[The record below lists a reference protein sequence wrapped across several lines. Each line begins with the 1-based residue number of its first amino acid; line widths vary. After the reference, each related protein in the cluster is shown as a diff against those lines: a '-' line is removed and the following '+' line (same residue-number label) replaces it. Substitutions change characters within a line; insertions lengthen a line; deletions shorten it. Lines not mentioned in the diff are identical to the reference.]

1 MLTATFASLPAL
13 AGSEIGVSDWLTIDQ
28 ARIDLF
34 AQATGDRQW
43 IHTDPARA
51 ARDMPGGKPIA
62 HGYLTLSLI
71 PGLVAGLLKIEGLT
85 RGINYGS
92 DKVRFTNMVP
102 VGSRIRAR
110 QKMLSVTPRG
120 GGLQLV
126 SEITIEIEG
135 EKRAACVAE
144 TISII
149 YDR

>member
-1 MLTATFASLPAL
+1 MLTTTFDSLSAL

-34 AQATGDRQW
+34 AEATGDRQW
-43 IHTDPARA
+43 IHVDPERA
-51 ARDMPGGKPIA
+51 KKEMPGGKTIA

-71 PGLVAGLLKIEGLT
+71 PALIHGLLRIEGLT
-85 RGINYGS
+85 RGINYGAN
-92 DKVRFTNMVP
+92 KIRFTNMVP
-102 VGSRIRAR
+102 EGSRVRAR
-110 QKMLSVTPRG
+110 QKLLSVTPKG

-144 TISII
+144 TIAIL
-149 YDR
+149 YNR

>member
-1 MLTATFASLPAL
+1 MLTATFDTLPAL

-34 AQATGDRQW
+34 AEATGDRQW
-43 IHTDPARA
+43 IHLDAERA
-51 ARDMPGGKPIA
+51 KREMPGGKTIA

-71 PGLVAGLLKIEGLT
+71 PFLIADLLKIEGLA

-102 VGSRIRAR
+102 VGSRVRAR
-110 QKMLSVTPRG
+110 QKLLSVDPKG
-120 GGLQLV
+120 GGLRLV

-135 EKRAACVAE
+135 EKRPACVAE
-144 TISII
+144 TITII

>member
-51 ARDMPGGKPIA
+51 ARDMPGGKTIA
-62 HGYLTLSLI
+62 YGYLTLSLI

>member
-1 MLTATFASLPAL
+1 MLTVSFAELPAL
-13 AGSEIGVSDWLTIDQ
+13 AGREIGVSDWLTIDQ
-28 ARIDLF
+28 DRIDRF

-43 IHTDPARA
+43 IHVDRERA
-51 ARDMPGGKPIA
+51 AREMPGGKTIA
-62 HGYLTLSLI
+62 HGYLTLALI
-71 PGLVAGLLKIEGLT
+71 PALIQELLTIEGLK
-85 RGINYGS
+85 RGLNYGA

-102 VGSRIRAR
+102 EGSRVRAR
-110 QKMLSVTPRG
+110 QKLLSVTPRG

-135 EKRAACVAE
+135 EKRAACIAE

>member
-1 MLTATFASLPAL
+1 MPRVRPSIFSRPATS
-13 AGSEIGVSDWLTIDQ
+13 
-28 ARIDLF
+28 
-34 AQATGDRQW
+34 
-43 IHTDPARA
+43 
-51 ARDMPGGKPIA
+51 PGI
-62 HGYLTLSLI
+62 
-71 PGLVAGLLKIEGLT
+71 
-85 RGINYGS
+85 S

-102 VGSRIRAR
+102 VGARVRAR